1 MDLIADIQSGLPAS
15 GPVPAKIK
23 DKLKSQIEDLI
34 KKISGDPNLTP
45 QDCTAPNLTN
55 KDLPESSKEHLT
67 KLKDLHD
74 QLSAPSPVDAAQLA
88 KYLDKIL
95 TSLRNEIESEQAN
108 VGKFQD
114 AANKLRNVEDLK
126 NFEKSL
132 PDTGATT
139 LPQNDTLAAIIKGIV
154 ADLAKDADFG
164 EKFDLTNYDED
175 ELMARR
181 LDPSTI
187 SEIELLKTLF
197 D

>member
-1 MDLIADIQSGLPAS
+1 MPQATQDQ
-15 GPVPAKIK
+15 
-23 DKLKSQIEDLI
+23 LKE
-34 KKISGDPNLTP
+34 
-45 QDCTAPNLTN
+45 
-55 KDLPESSKEHLT
+55 
-67 KLKDLHD
+67 LKDLHD
-74 QLSAPSPVDAAQLA
+74 QLSNPPPVDAGQLA
-88 KYLDKIL
+88 KDLDKIL
-95 TSLRNEIESEQAN
+95 SSLRNEIEVEQAN

-132 PDTGATT
+132 PETGMTT
-139 LPQNDTLAAIIKGIV
+139 LPQNDALAAIIEGIV